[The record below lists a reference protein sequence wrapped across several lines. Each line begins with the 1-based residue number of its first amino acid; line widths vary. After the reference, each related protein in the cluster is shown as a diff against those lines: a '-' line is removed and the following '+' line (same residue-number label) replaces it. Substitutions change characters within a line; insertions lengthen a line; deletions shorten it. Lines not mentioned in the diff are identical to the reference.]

1 MQTGPQPPG
10 SGAVCRCQGSHFLGL
25 ATCCQIRGFLSSP
38 LLPHDTSFCFHGP
51 SLGLFASTVLSAE
64 LLELEEPCENQQ
76 SLYLLLK
83 GAGLWA
89 VASPPL
95 TATGL
100 EASELGLTLLQSLL
114 EMFIQELS
122 DFSV

>member
-1 MQTGPQPPG
+1 MPGLPFSWTGY
-10 SGAVCRCQGSHFLGL
+10 L
-25 ATCCQIRGFLSSP
+25 LSDSW
-38 LLPHDTSFCFHGP
+38 LSEFSTVASHDTSFCFHGP
-51 SLGLFASTVLSAE
+51 SLGPFASTVLSAE
-64 LLELEEPCENQQ
+64 LLGELEEPCENQQ
-76 SLYLLLK
+76 SFYLLLK

-114 EMFIQELS
+114 EMSIQELS